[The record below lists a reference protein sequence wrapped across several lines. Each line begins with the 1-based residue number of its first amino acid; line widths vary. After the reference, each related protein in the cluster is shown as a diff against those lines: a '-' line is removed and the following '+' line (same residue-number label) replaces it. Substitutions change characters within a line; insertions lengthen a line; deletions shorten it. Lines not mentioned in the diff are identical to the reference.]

1 PNVPVQSATNA
12 PHQATPGLFSSPIL
26 PSKRKG
32 MKTVFPAGR
41 VGPGTQATNLDSP
54 MRDLVEAFI
63 GGVTPAEQAMYS
75 NRRLAIRLVITE
87 YENMIRAGSP
97 GADDAIQSF
106 VQQAKDRAFEEISRH
121 SPNGIPTPRAEFY
134 QDMFD
139 ELSTRSRLSIG
150 KVKD

>member
-1 PNVPVQSATNA
+1 
-12 PHQATPGLFSSPIL
+12 
-26 PSKRKG
+26 
-32 MKTVFPAGR
+32 
-41 VGPGTQATNLDSP
+41 

-150 KVKD
+150 KVKDGTFNLHVSVSSPLPHVVKDGFLSINVAQEWINSDVGDAVIRRVIAAHPK